1 MNKRIKLKKGIL
13 HKRCDDNC
21 YNYRMIVDAMF
32 ITNNSC
38 SNWSYCEL
46 VKGEIKMRKFI
57 VKVITTKE
65 FEIELDDEKITEEY
79 LDSFE
84 SAFYPLDEEDDR
96 IKSMAGDY
104 CRLRAKFGQCFI
116 EGYGHVL
123 ERGKVP
129 LSAKLNNDKPNDKIN
144 ILDYYDDDVIEVDEL

>member
-1 MNKRIKLKKGIL
+1 
-13 HKRCDDNC
+13 
-21 YNYRMIVDAMF
+21 
-32 ITNNSC
+32 
-38 SNWSYCEL
+38 
-46 VKGEIKMRKFI
+46 MRKFI
-57 VKVITTKE
+57 VKVTTTKE
-65 FEIELDDEKITEEY
+65 FEIELNDEKITEEY

-104 CRLRAKFGQCFI
+104 CRLRAKCGQCFI

-129 LSAKLNNDKPNDKIN
+129 LSAKLNNDKPNDAIN
-144 ILDYYDDDVIEVDEL
+144 ILDYYDDDDIEVYEL

>member
-1 MNKRIKLKKGIL
+1 
-13 HKRCDDNC
+13 
-21 YNYRMIVDAMF
+21 
-32 ITNNSC
+32 
-38 SNWSYCEL
+38 
-46 VKGEIKMRKFI
+46 MRKFI
-57 VKVITTKE
+57 VKVTTTKE

-84 SAFYPLDEEDDR
+84 SVFYPLDEEDDR

-104 CRLRAKFGQCFI
+104 CRLTAMFGQCFI

-129 LSAKLNNDKPNDKIN
+129 LSAKLNNDKPNDAIN
-144 ILDYYDDDVIEVDEL
+144 ILDYYGDDDIEVYEL

>member
-1 MNKRIKLKKGIL
+1 
-13 HKRCDDNC
+13 
-21 YNYRMIVDAMF
+21 
-32 ITNNSC
+32 
-38 SNWSYCEL
+38 
-46 VKGEIKMRKFI
+46 MRKFI
-57 VKVITTKE
+57 VKVTTTKE

-129 LSAKLNNDKPNDKIN
+129 LSAKIANEEPNDAIN
-144 ILDYYDDDVIEVDEL
+144 IVDYDTYEDVEVYEL

>member
-1 MNKRIKLKKGIL
+1 
-13 HKRCDDNC
+13 
-21 YNYRMIVDAMF
+21 
-32 ITNNSC
+32 
-38 SNWSYCEL
+38 
-46 VKGEIKMRKFI
+46 MRKFI
-57 VKVITTKE
+57 VKVTTTKE

-84 SAFYPLDEEDDR
+84 SVFYPLDEEDDR

-104 CRLRAKFGQCFI
+104 CRLRAMCGQCFI

-129 LSAKLNNDKPNDKIN
+129 LSAKLNNDKPNDAIN
-144 ILDYYDDDVIEVDEL
+144 ILDYYGDDDIEVYEL

>member
-1 MNKRIKLKKGIL
+1 
-13 HKRCDDNC
+13 
-21 YNYRMIVDAMF
+21 
-32 ITNNSC
+32 
-38 SNWSYCEL
+38 
-46 VKGEIKMRKFI
+46 MRKFI
-57 VKVITTKE
+57 VKVTTTKE

-84 SAFYPLDEEDDR
+84 SVFYPLDEEDDR

-129 LSAKLNNDKPNDKIN
+129 LSAKLNNDKPNDAIN
-144 ILDYYDDDVIEVDEL
+144 ILDYYGDDDIEVYEL

>member
-1 MNKRIKLKKGIL
+1 MLVNTSSLFRKMLVTPRLNLK
-13 HKRCDDNC
+13 C
-21 YNYRMIVDAMF
+21 
-32 ITNNSC
+32 
-38 SNWSYCEL
+38 
-46 VKGEIKMRKFI
+46 
-57 VKVITTKE
+57 
-65 FEIELDDEKITEEY
+65 DDEKITEEY

-129 LSAKLNNDKPNDKIN
+129 LSAKLNNDKPNDAIN
-144 ILDYYDDDVIEVDEL
+144 ILDYYGDDDIEVYEL

>member
-1 MNKRIKLKKGIL
+1 MNITIIGVGKIKEKYLKLGIDEFSKRLTKYCKL
-13 HKRCDDNC
+13 D
-21 YNYRMIVDAMF
+21 V
-32 ITNNSC
+32 
-38 SNWSYCEL
+38 
-46 VKGEIKMRKFI
+46 
-57 VKVITTKE
+57 
-65 FEIELDDEKITEEY
+65 IELDDEKITEEY

-84 SAFYPLDEEDDR
+84 SVFYPLDEEDDR

-129 LSAKLNNDKPNDKIN
+129 LSAKLNNDKPNDAIN
-144 ILDYYDDDVIEVDEL
+144 ILDYYGDDDIEVYEL